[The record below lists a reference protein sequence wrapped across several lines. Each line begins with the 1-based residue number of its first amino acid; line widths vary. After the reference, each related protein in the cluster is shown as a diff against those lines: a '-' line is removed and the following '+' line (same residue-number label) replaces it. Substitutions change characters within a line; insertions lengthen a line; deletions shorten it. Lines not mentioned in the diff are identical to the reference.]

1 MSLKK
6 AIETVV
12 KRGRKSK
19 RGRPKTKKETVTVTK
34 KKQDPFK
41 IIRQKGESTAA
52 FRKRRNE
59 IIKLRKQQE
68 KEKAKEM
75 RDKKPSEKDKTEAS
89 MIKPPLK
96 KEMSKARRRRLII
109 QRLMG
114 TNPKTGESK
123 DIGRMGFPTSETM
136 RDLGYTGSR
145 AGGLDLT
152 EEQLKNMGF
161 QIKKARGGKLK
172 PIPADNIGL
181 QKLKKERPDVVAK
194 MGFKKMGG
202 KVQKRAGGGMALRGF
217 GVTRKK

>member
-6 AIETVV
+6 AIETVI

-19 RGRPKTKKETVTVTK
+19 RGRPKTKKETITVTK

-41 IIRQKGESTAA
+41 IVRQKGESTAA

-59 IIKLRKQQE
+59 INKLKKQQE
-68 KEKAKEM
+68 KEMAKEM
-75 RDKKPSEKDKTEAS
+75 RDKKASEKDRTEKS
-89 MIKPPLK
+89 MTKPPLK
-96 KEMSKARRRRLII
+96 KEMSKARRRRLVI

-114 TNPKTGESK
+114 TNPKTGESR

-152 EEQLKNMGF
+152 EEQLENLGF
-161 QIKKARGGKLK
+161 QIKKAAGGALK
-172 PIPADNIGL
+172 DIPAGNKGL
-181 QKLKKERPDVVAK
+181 PNLPTAVRNK

-202 KVQKRAGGGMALRGF
+202 KVQKRAGGGVALRGF
-217 GVTRKK
+217 GATRKK

>member
-6 AIETVV
+6 AIETVI

-68 KEKAKEM
+68 KEKAKEA
-75 RDKKPSEKDKTEAS
+75 RDKKPSEKDKTESS
-89 MIKPPLK
+89 MTKPPLK
-96 KEMSKARRRRLII
+96 KEMSKARRRRLVI

-114 TNPKTGESK
+114 TNPKTGESR
-123 DIGRMGFPTSETM
+123 DIGKMGFPISETM

-145 AGGLDLT
+145 EGGLD
-152 EEQLKNMGF
+152 
-161 QIKKARGGKLK
+161 
-172 PIPADNIGL
+172 
-181 QKLKKERPDVVAK
+181 
-194 MGFKKMGG
+194 
-202 KVQKRAGGGMALRGF
+202 
-217 GVTRKK
+217 

>member
-41 IIRQKGESTAA
+41 IVRQKGESTAA

-59 IIKLRKQQE
+59 INKLKKQQE
-68 KEKAKEM
+68 KEMAKEM
-75 RDKKPSEKDKTEAS
+75 GTKKPSEKGRTEKS
-89 MIKPPLK
+89 MTKPPLK
-96 KEMSKARRRRLII
+96 REMSKARRRRLVM

-123 DIGRMGFPTSETM
+123 DIGRMGYPTSETM

-145 AGGLDLT
+145 KGGLDLT
-152 EEQLKNMGF
+152 EEQLRNMGF
-161 QIKKARGGKLK
+161 QIKKAGGKLK

-181 QKLKKERPDVVAK
+181 QKLKKERPDVVAN